1 MSAAHGY
8 RTGKFTYIS
17 YFILGS
23 RRNLNSYSFLL
34 IASARVESKSPKT
47 TSNWSSTKS
56 RSAQT
61 SSRTQ
66 RAVSAFPTS
75 HRSAAAY
82 AQRNNRSQSSRSKNH
97 CGPLHSAVPDSAELE
112 PIRRP
117 DYGSAKRTMTVFT
130 NHFRV
135 TFDNLTVNHYE
146 IDIVFIDQDEKSR
159 PARKRERCVV
169 LNQVVQQEK
178 NFPIVWYDEGK
189 NLYTR
194 KSLSHF
200 TEPILTTCQIG
211 DKMKKFEFIVR
222 RFVRQENL
230 QNLRKFI
237 NGETSIRP
245 HDAIRIVET
254 LFKQQARNDFICIRN
269 QFYDGR
275 QQLDDLTE
283 WERSSK
289 PLANPK
295 MATVKPEDRYK
306 KIIKLAGDRNFGTD
320 LYLKELNIHVD
331 TTNMMQVQGIF

>member
-1 MSAAHGY
+1 
-8 RTGKFTYIS
+8 
-17 YFILGS
+17 
-23 RRNLNSYSFLL
+23 
-34 IASARVESKSPKT
+34 RVESKSPKT

-56 RSAQT
+56 RSAQA

-66 RAVSAFPTS
+66 RAVSAFPTP

-82 AQRNNRSQSSRSKNH
+82 AQRNNRSKSSRSKNH
-97 CGPLHSAVPDSAELE
+97 CGPLRSVVPDSAELE

-130 NHFRV
+130 NHFCV